1 MTTTGGCC
9 CCCCLCVRESS
20 VSFIES
26 LGQFS
31 KVAHPGITG
40 YCCCTQQVAGTL
52 SLRVQQHKINVET
65 RSKDNVF
72 ITVKM
77 AVQFKVAEN
86 NEEFERYLGYTQK
99 KTPIDSE
106 KKKKKEKKVIEDNGD
121 DEKDD
126 KEINVE
132 IDDMKPVLIDIGPT
146 KNRDDKILYNAFYK
160 LQNPVEQI
168 LAYLEEYF
176 RFHGMSY
183 TLDEIFAAKNDM
195 THELQS
201 LLNAKMNPFG
211 YIICNIL
218 VIDIDPDVK
227 VKQAM
232 NDIIASEKEKRAQQA
247 RAEAD
252 KITKIL
258 NAEAEAR
265 TRELAGEGIANA
277 RKAIINGL
285 QSSVESFQAS
295 LPGAQPSDVL
305 VTVLM
310 TQYMDTIKESA
321 SNGQNTFILPSSP
334 GQSNSMEDQM
344 RTALL
349 STVRK

>member
-9 CCCCLCVRESS
+9 CCCCLCVREST
-20 VSFIES
+20 VSMIES
-26 LGQFS
+26 LGQFDQ
-31 KVAHPGITG
+31 VAYPGISP
-40 YCCCTQQVAGTL
+40 YCCCTQKVAGTL
-52 SLRVQQHKINVET
+52 SLRVQQHKIDIST

-86 NEEFERYLGYTQK
+86 QNEFEHYLGHTR
-99 KTPIDSE
+99 KTEDIN
-106 KKKKKEKKVIEDNGD
+106 KKKKKKKIEDD
-121 DEKDD
+121 DSKEPQIVVD
-126 KEINVE
+126 KA
-132 IDDMKPVLIDIGPT
+132 PVMIEIGPT
-146 KNRDDKILYNAFYK
+146 KNRDSKILYNAFYK

-195 THELQS
+195 THELQQM
-201 LLNAKMNPFG
+201 LNSKMNPFG

-218 VIDIDPDVK
+218 VLDIDPDPK

-258 NAEAEAR
+258 NAEAEAK
-265 TRELAGEGIANA
+265 TRELGGEGIANA

-285 QSSVESFQAS
+285 QNSVESFQQA
-295 LPGAQPSDVL
+295 LPGSQPSDVL

-310 TQYMDTIKESA
+310 TQYMDTIKEA
-321 SNGQNTFILPSSP
+321 AATGQNTFILPASP
-334 GQSNSMEDQM
+334 GQATSMEDQM
-344 RTALL
+344 RSALL
-349 STVRK
+349 SSVRK

>member
-1 MTTTGGCC
+1 MSTGGCC
-9 CCCCLCVRESS
+9 CCCCMCVNEST

-26 LGQFS
+26 LGKFDH
-31 KVAHPGITG
+31 VAFPGIS
-40 YCCCTQQVAGTL
+40 CFMCCTQQIAGTL
-52 SLRVQQHKINVET
+52 SLRVQQKKINIAT

-86 NEEFERYLGYTQK
+86 STEFERYLGYTKRREPQEMV
-99 KTPIDSE
+99 D
-106 KKKKKEKKVIEDNGD
+106 KKKKKKKMETD
-121 DEKDD
+121 DS
-126 KEINVE
+126 EISVVDE
-132 IDDMKPVLIDIGPT
+132 SRPSPAIDVGPT
-146 KNRDDKILYNAFYK
+146 HNRDSKILYNAFYRLK
-160 LQNPVEQI
+160 EPDLQI
-168 LAYLEEYF
+168 IAYLEEYF

-195 THELQS
+195 THELQQM
-201 LLNAKMNPFG
+201 LNNKMNPFG
-211 YIICNIL
+211 YIIVNIL
-218 VIDIDPDVK
+218 VLDIEPDAK

-252 KITKIL
+252 KITTIL
-258 NAEAEAR
+258 NAEAEAK

-285 QSSVESFQAS
+285 QSSVENFQHA
-295 LPGAQPSDVL
+295 LPGSQPSDIL

-310 TQYMDTIKESA
+310 TQYMDTIKEAAA
-321 SNGQNTFILPSSP
+321 SGHNTFILPASP
-334 GQSNSMEDQM
+334 GQASSIEDQM
-344 RTALL
+344 RNALL
-349 STVRK
+349 STAKR